1 MVDVPLQTRHRGARR
16 GNYAILT
23 ALLLVVLLGFA
34 ALAIDLSYIRLTRLQ
49 AQNAADAG
57 AHAALLELRQTRD
70 QDLSRARAD
79 QIISLNVVAG
89 EVARIEP
96 GVDVVFGGWDFN
108 AKVFDPGADY
118 VNAVEVTVRRDAE
131 SPGGAIPLMI
141 GRVFGEDVAEARS
154 TGSSV
159 GALRSR
165 DVMVVQDIT
174 HSFAG
179 EIDEAR
185 TASVLMLDYME
196 ENGFPGDTTGM
207 VTFVGEAEEW
217 SKLGTVHTDNARLR
231 AEWLALDWCD
241 RSYWPY
247 TTPSFSEY
255 FHDAPQ
261 MMACNTGSPP
271 AIAWKDSGTNQGAG
285 LQLATEVLTDRS
297 RTEEYSLKT
306 IVLISDGKAQ
316 CVPQTSACDA
326 GLQDLGREWADRAHA
341 EKISIFAVSINDTH
355 DEDQSAY
362 LESLVRGY
370 GQFYETPDPAE
381 LPAILEEIA
390 ASIPISIVQ

>member
-1 MVDVPLQTRHRGARR
+1 LDVPPHTRHRRSRR

-70 QDLSRARAD
+70 QDRSRARAD
-79 QIISLNVVAG
+79 QIVSLNVVAG
-89 EVARIEP
+89 QVAQIEP
-96 GVDVVFGGWDFN
+96 GVDVVFGGWDFDT
-108 AKVFDPGADY
+108 KVFDPGADY

-131 SPGGAIPLMI
+131 SPAGAIPLMV
-141 GRVFGEDVAEARS
+141 GQVFGEEMAEARS

-179 EIDEAR
+179 EIEEAR
-185 TASVLMLDYME
+185 TASLMLLDTMR

-217 SKLGTVHTDNARLR
+217 SKLSTIDTDYDRLR
-231 AEWLALDWCD
+231 SEWMTLDWCN
-241 RSYWPY
+241 RNYWPY
-247 TTPSFSEY
+247 TSPSYAEY

-261 MMACNTGSPP
+261 MMNCNTGSPT
-271 AIAWKDSGTNQGAG
+271 ATAWKDSGTSQGAG
-285 LQLATEVLTDRS
+285 LQLATEVLTDTS
-297 RTEEYSLKT
+297 RTEVYSLKT

-316 CVPQTSACDA
+316 CVPTTSSCDTA
-326 GLQDLGREWADRAHA
+326 LQAFGVEWADRAHA
-341 EKISIFAVSINDTH
+341 EKISIFAVSINDT
-355 DEDQSAY
+355 DDPDQTAY
-362 LESLVRGY
+362 LASLVRGY
-370 GQFYETPDPAE
+370 GQFYETPDPSE